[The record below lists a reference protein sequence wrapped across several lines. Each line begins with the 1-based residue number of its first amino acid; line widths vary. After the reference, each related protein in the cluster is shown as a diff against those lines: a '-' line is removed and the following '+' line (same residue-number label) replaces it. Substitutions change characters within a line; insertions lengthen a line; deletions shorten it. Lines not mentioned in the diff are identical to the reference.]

1 VCVCVCVFV
10 CMCVCVRARVCVYV
24 SVFLCV
30 STVVTILVDV
40 VVVATSVLAEVDAV
54 GLGHR
59 VRFDVVLGGPGPP
72 AIFGRISIWTHSE
85 FPFGLIPNFLFGIIW
100 IHLD

>member
-1 VCVCVCVFV
+1 
-10 CMCVCVRARVCVYV
+10 M
-24 SVFLCV
+24 
-30 STVVTILVDV
+30 LVDV